1 MKNNS
6 IIVRVALLCMLI
18 LSLPVA
24 ASCQTLRIAVAAN
37 AQFVTQALK
46 KAFEKKNPVN
56 IEIIVSSSGKLTA
69 QIEHGAPYDLFMSAD
84 MKYPE
89 TLYKTGQTIGKP
101 RVYAFGKLVLWT
113 MNTINLD
120 KGIQI
125 LKQPFIKTIA
135 VANPSTAPYGVAAT
149 QSMEK
154 EGIFNFVKN
163 KIVYGESIAQ
173 VDGYVLS
180 RVTDIAFTA
189 KSVVE
194 SPSLKNKGR
203 WIEVPDNLYSPI
215 AQGVVVLKYAKA
227 NDFKAASAFYSFLFS
242 NQAKAIFES
251 FGYKIK

>member
-1 MKNNS
+1 MKRNN
-6 IIVRVALLCMLI
+6 IILRLALSLLLI
-18 LSLPVA
+18 LSIPVA

-46 KAFEKKNPVN
+46 KAFQQKDPVN

-89 TLYKTGQTIGKP
+89 TLYKSGNTIGKP

-113 MNTINLD
+113 MNKINLNEGVQVLT
-120 KGIQI
+120 K
-125 LKQPFIKTIA
+125 PFIKTIA
-135 VANPSTAPYGVAAT
+135 VANPSTAPYGVAAIEAMT
-149 QSMEK
+149 K
-154 EGIFNFVKN
+154 DGIFNSVKS

-173 VDGYVLS
+173 VDSYLLS
-180 RVTDIAFTA
+180 GVTDIAFTA

-194 SPSLKNKGR
+194 SPALKGKGR
-203 WIEVPDNLYSPI
+203 WIEVPDNWYRPI
-215 AQGVVVLKYAKA
+215 AQGVVVLKHARS
-227 NDFKAASAFYSFLFS
+227 NNFKAATAFYFFLFS
-242 NQAKAIFES
+242 NQAKAIFKS